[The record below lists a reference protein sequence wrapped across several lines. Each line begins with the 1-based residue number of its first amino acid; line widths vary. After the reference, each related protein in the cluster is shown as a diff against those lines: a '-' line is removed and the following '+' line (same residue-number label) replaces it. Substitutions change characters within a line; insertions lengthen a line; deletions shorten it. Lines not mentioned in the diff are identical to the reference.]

1 MACSVMNAAKT
12 DRSFWAVLGPGI
24 LFAGAAIGTSHLVQS
39 TRAGA
44 VFGLGLVG
52 IVIFANLIK
61 YPFFRFGPR
70 YAAATGMSLIEGY
83 RRIGAWALLL
93 VTLMMFAVHIIVI
106 AATAITT
113 AGIGLAALRLP
124 FDARVTAVCFII
136 LGLCL
141 MFTGGYQLLDRVTKV
156 FVAILTIT
164 TLVATALVIPN
175 ISWSVGAFALPPFS
189 VATFAFA
196 VALMGFMPSGM
207 ELSILHSCWSVAKQR
222 EENRNIDE
230 RETML
235 DFNIGYIMTTVL
247 ALCFVFLGAG
257 VMHTSSVEPAQSAV
271 AFASQVISLYTSSL
285 GTWAGVIVGVSAF
298 GVMFTTL
305 VTVLDGFPRLYA
317 TIIQSLMAQD
327 GWVNRQVDRTPLMN
341 GLALLLSV
349 GAIAVLYL
357 FMRKFTGFIDFVT
370 ISAFVIAPVIALFNH
385 IAMTSR
391 DVPLKARPSPMM
403 QAWSW
408 TGIVML
414 SAITVAY
421 LYLRFV

>member
-1 MACSVMNAAKT
+1 MAQPT
-12 DRSFWAVLGPGI
+12 DRSFWAALGPGI

-44 VFGLGLVG
+44 MYGLGLVG

-83 RRIGAWALLL
+83 RRIGPLALLL
-93 VTLMMFAVHIIVI
+93 VALMMCAVHVIVI

-113 AGIGLAALRLP
+113 AGIGLASLGLT

-136 LGLCL
+136 LGLGL
-141 MFTGGYQLLDRVTKV
+141 MVTGGYHLLDRVTKV
-156 FVAILTIT
+156 FVAILTVT

-175 ISWSVGAFALPPFS
+175 ISWSFGAFALPPFS
-189 VATFAFA
+189 VAAFAFA

-207 ELSILHSCWSVAKQR
+207 ELSVLHSCWSVAKQR
-222 EENRNIDE
+222 DENRTIDAGE
-230 RETML
+230 AML
-235 DFNIGYIMTTVL
+235 DFNIGYVMTALL

-257 VMHTSSVEPAQSAV
+257 VMHTSNVQPAASAV
-271 AFASQVISLYTSSL
+271 AFASQVIGLYTSSL
-285 GTWAGVIVGVSAF
+285 GAWAGVIVGVSAF

-317 TIIQSLMAQD
+317 TIIQALMAAD
-327 GWVNRQVDRTPLMN
+327 GRVSRQVDRSPLMI
-341 GLALLLSV
+341 GLALFLSA
-349 GAIAVLYL
+349 GAIAVLAL
-357 FMRKFTGFIDFVT
+357 FMRQFTGFIDFVT
-370 ISAFVIAPVIALFNH
+370 ISAFIIAPVIALFNH
-385 IAMTSR
+385 IVMTSR
-391 DVPLKARPSPMM
+391 DVPPDAQPSPLM

-408 TGIVML
+408 LGIVML
-414 SAITVAY
+414 SAITLAY
-421 LYLRFV
+421 LYLRFI

>member
-1 MACSVMNAAKT
+1 MTQTT
-12 DRSFWAVLGPGI
+12 DRSFWAALGPGI

-44 VFGLGLVG
+44 VYGLGLVG

-70 YAAATGMSLIEGY
+70 YVAATGMSLIEGY
-83 RRIGAWALLL
+83 RRIGSWALAL

-113 AGIGLAALRLP
+113 AGIGLAALELP

-136 LGLCL
+136 LGLGL
-141 MFTGGYQLLDRVTKV
+141 VFTGGYHLLDRVTRV
-156 FVAILTIT
+156 FVAILTMT
-164 TLVATALVIPN
+164 TLVAAALVLPN

-189 VATFAFA
+189 VAAFAFA

-207 ELSILHSCWSVAKQR
+207 ELSVLHSCWSVAKQQD
-222 EENRNIDE
+222 ENRNIDAGE
-230 RETML
+230 AML
-235 DFNIGYIMTTVL
+235 DFNIGYVMTALL

-257 VMHTSSVEPAQSAV
+257 VMHASNVQPAGSAV
-271 AFASQVISLYTSSL
+271 AFASQVIGLYTSSL
-285 GTWAGVIVGVSAF
+285 GAWAGVIVGVSAF

-317 TIIQSLMAQD
+317 TIIQSLLAAD
-327 GWVNRQVDRTPLMN
+327 GRVTRQVDRSPLMI
-341 GLALLLSV
+341 GLAVFLSA
-349 GAIAVLYL
+349 GAIAVLAL
-357 FMRKFTGFIDFVT
+357 FMRQFTGFIDFVT

-391 DVPLKARPSPMM
+391 DVPPDAQPSPVMR
-403 QAWSW
+403 AWSW
-408 TGIVML
+408 LGIVML
-414 SAITVAY
+414 SAITLAY
-421 LYLRFV
+421 LYLRFDF

>member
-1 MACSVMNAAKT
+1 MAQPT
-12 DRSFWAVLGPGI
+12 DRSFWAALGPGI

-44 VFGLGLVG
+44 MYGLGLVG

-83 RRIGAWALLL
+83 RRIGPLALLL
-93 VTLMMFAVHIIVI
+93 VALMMCAVHVIVI

-113 AGIGLAALRLP
+113 AGIGLASLGLT

-136 LGLCL
+136 LGLGL
-141 MFTGGYQLLDRVTKV
+141 MFTGGYHLLDRVTKV
-156 FVAILTIT
+156 FVAILTVT

-175 ISWSVGAFALPPFS
+175 ISWSAGAFAMPPFS
-189 VATFAFA
+189 IAAFAFA

-222 EENRNIDE
+222 DENRTIDAGE
-230 RETML
+230 AML
-235 DFNIGYIMTTVL
+235 DFNIGYVMTALL

-257 VMHTSSVEPAQSAV
+257 VMHTSNVQPAGSAV

-285 GTWAGVIVGVSAF
+285 GAWAGVIVGVSAF

-317 TIIQSLMAQD
+317 TIIQALMAAD
-327 GWVNRQVDRTPLMN
+327 GRVSRQVDRSPLMI
-341 GLALLLSV
+341 GLALFLSA
-349 GAIAVLYL
+349 GAIAVLAL
-357 FMRKFTGFIDFVT
+357 FMRQFTGFIDFVT
-370 ISAFVIAPVIALFNH
+370 ISAFVIAPAIALLNH

-391 DVPLKARPSPMM
+391 DVPPDAQPSPLM

-408 TGIVML
+408 LGIVML
-414 SAITVAY
+414 SAITLAY

>member
-1 MACSVMNAAKT
+1 MAQPT
-12 DRSFWAVLGPGI
+12 DRSFWAALGPGI

-44 VFGLGLVG
+44 MYGLGLVG

-83 RRIGAWALLL
+83 RRIGPLALLL
-93 VTLMMFAVHIIVI
+93 VALMMCAVHVIVI

-113 AGIGLAALRLP
+113 AGIGLASLGFT

-136 LGLCL
+136 LGLGL
-141 MFTGGYQLLDRVTKV
+141 MVTGGYHLLDRVTKV
-156 FVAILTIT
+156 FVAILTVT

-175 ISWSVGAFALPPFS
+175 ISWSFGAFVLPPFS
-189 VATFAFA
+189 VAAFAFA

-207 ELSILHSCWSVAKQR
+207 ELSILHSCWSVARQR
-222 EENRNIDE
+222 DENRTIDAGE
-230 RETML
+230 AML
-235 DFNIGYIMTTVL
+235 DFNIGYVMTALL

-257 VMHTSSVEPAQSAV
+257 VMHTSNVQPAGSAV

-285 GTWAGVIVGVSAF
+285 GAWAGVIVGVSAF

-317 TIIQSLMAQD
+317 TIIQALMAAD
-327 GWVNRQVDRTPLMN
+327 GRVSRQVDRSPLMI
-341 GLALLLSV
+341 GLALFLSA
-349 GAIAVLYL
+349 GAIAVLAL
-357 FMRKFTGFIDFVT
+357 FMRQFTGFIDFVT
-370 ISAFVIAPVIALFNH
+370 ISAFIIAPVIALFNH

-391 DVPLKARPSPMM
+391 DVPPDAQPSPLMR
-403 QAWSW
+403 AWSW
-408 TGIVML
+408 LGIVTL
-414 SAITVAY
+414 SAITLAY

>member
-1 MACSVMNAAKT
+1 MSQSDN
-12 DRSFWAVLGPGI
+12 RSFWAALGPGI

-44 VFGLGLVG
+44 MYGLGLVG

-93 VTLMMFAVHIIVI
+93 VAFMMFAVHIIVI

-113 AGIGLAALRLP
+113 AGIGLAATGLA
-124 FDARVTAVCFII
+124 FDARATAVCFII
-136 LGLCL
+136 LGLGL
-141 MFTGGYQLLDRVTKV
+141 VFTGGYRLLDRVTKV

-189 VATFAFA
+189 VAAFAFA

-207 ELSILHSCWSVAKQR
+207 ELSVLHSCWSVAKQR
-222 EENRNIDE
+222 DENRIIDK
-230 RETML
+230 REAML
-235 DFNIGYIMTTVL
+235 DFNIGYVMTALL

-257 VMHTSSVEPAQSAV
+257 VMHTSNIEPARSAV
-271 AFASQVISLYTSSL
+271 AFASQVINLYTSSL
-285 GTWAGVIVGVSAF
+285 GTWAGALVGVSAF

-327 GWVNRQVDRTPLMN
+327 GQATRQVDRSPLMI
-341 GLALLLSV
+341 GLALLLSIA
-349 GAIAVLYL
+349 AIAVLAL
-357 FMRKFTGFIDFVT
+357 FMRQFTSFIDFVT

-385 IAMTSR
+385 IAITSR
-391 DVPLKARPSPMM
+391 DVPPDAQPSPVMR
-403 QAWSW
+403 AWSW
-408 TGIVML
+408 LGIVVL
-414 SAITVAY
+414 SAITFAY
-421 LYLRFV
+421 LYLRF

>member
-1 MACSVMNAAKT
+1 MVQT
-12 DRSFWAVLGPGI
+12 PDRSFWAALGPGI

-44 VFGLGLVG
+44 MYGLALVG

-70 YAAATGMSLIEGY
+70 YAAATGTSLIEGY

-93 VTLMMFAVHIIVI
+93 VTVMMFAVHIIVI

-113 AGIGLAALRLP
+113 AGIGLAAAGLP

-136 LGLCL
+136 LGLGL
-141 MFTGGYQLLDRVTKV
+141 VFTGGYHLLDRVTKI

-164 TLVATALVIPN
+164 TLVAAALVLPN
-175 ISWSVGAFALPPFS
+175 ISWSIGAFALPPFS
-189 VATFAFA
+189 IATFAFA

-207 ELSILHSCWSVAKQR
+207 ELSVLHSCWSIAKQR
-222 EENRNIDE
+222 DEKRKIDE
-230 RETML
+230 REAML
-235 DFNIGYIMTTVL
+235 DFNIGYVMTALL
-247 ALCFVFLGAG
+247 ALCFVFLGTG
-257 VMHTSSVEPAQSAV
+257 VMHTSNIEPAGSAV
-271 AFASQVISLYTSSL
+271 AFASQVINLYTSSL
-285 GTWAGVIVGVSAF
+285 GAWAGVIVGVSAF

-305 VTVLDGFPRLYA
+305 VTILDGFPRLYA

-327 GWVNRQVDRTPLMN
+327 GRVTRQVDRTPLMN
-341 GLALLLSV
+341 GLAVFLSAA
-349 GAIAVLYL
+349 AIIVLFF
-357 FMRKFTGFIDFVT
+357 FMGQFTGFIDFVT

-391 DVPLKARPSPMM
+391 DVPIKARPSPLM

-408 TGIVML
+408 AGIAML
-414 SAITVAY
+414 SAITFAY

>member
-1 MACSVMNAAKT
+1 MTQTT
-12 DRSFWAVLGPGI
+12 DRSFWATLGPGI

-44 VFGLGLVG
+44 MYGLGLVG

-83 RRIGAWALLL
+83 RRIGPLALLL
-93 VTLMMFAVHIIVI
+93 VALMMFAVHVIVI

-113 AGIGLAALRLP
+113 AGIGLASLGLT

-136 LGLCL
+136 LGLG
-141 MFTGGYQLLDRVTKV
+141 MMVTGGYHLLDRVTKV
-156 FVAILTIT
+156 FVAILTVT

-189 VATFAFA
+189 VAAFAFA

-207 ELSILHSCWSVAKQR
+207 ELSVLHSCWSVAKQQN
-222 EENRNIDE
+222 ENRNIDTAE
-230 RETML
+230 AML
-235 DFNIGYIMTTVL
+235 DFNIGYVMTALL

-257 VMHTSSVEPAQSAV
+257 VMHTSNVQPAGSAV

-285 GTWAGVIVGVSAF
+285 GAWAGVIVGVSAF

-305 VTVLDGFPRLYA
+305 VTVLDGLPRLYA
-317 TIIQSLMAQD
+317 TIIQSLLAAD
-327 GWVNRQVDRTPLMN
+327 GRVTRQIDRSPLML
-341 GLALLLSV
+341 GLAVFLST
-349 GAIAVLYL
+349 GAIAVLAL
-357 FMRKFTGFIDFVT
+357 FMRQFTSFIDFVT

-391 DVPLKARPSPMM
+391 DVPPEAQPSPVM

-408 TGIVML
+408 LGIVIL
-414 SAITVAY
+414 SAITLAY
-421 LYLRFV
+421 LYQRFDL

>member
-1 MACSVMNAAKT
+1 MAQT
-12 DRSFWAVLGPGI
+12 PDRSFWAALGPGI

-44 VFGLGLVG
+44 MYGLGLVG

-83 RRIGAWALLL
+83 RRIGPLALLL
-93 VTLMMFAVHIIVI
+93 VALMMFAVHVIVI

-113 AGIGLAALRLP
+113 AGIGLASLGLT
-124 FDARVTAVCFII
+124 FDARATAVCFII
-136 LGLCL
+136 LGLGL
-141 MFTGGYQLLDRVTKV
+141 MVTGGYHLLDRVTKV
-156 FVAILTIT
+156 FVAILTVT

-207 ELSILHSCWSVAKQR
+207 ELSVLHSCWSIAKQR
-222 EENRNIDE
+222 DENRSIDAGE
-230 RETML
+230 AML
-235 DFNIGYIMTTVL
+235 DFNIGYIMTVLL

-257 VMHTSSVEPAQSAV
+257 VMHTSNVQPAGSAV

-285 GTWAGVIVGVSAF
+285 GAWAGVIVGVSAF

-305 VTVLDGFPRLYA
+305 VTVLDGLPRLYA
-317 TIIQSLMAQD
+317 TIIQSLLAAD
-327 GWVNRQVDRTPLMN
+327 GRVTRQVDRSPLML
-341 GLALLLSV
+341 GLALFLSA
-349 GAIAVLYL
+349 GAIVVLAL
-357 FMRKFTGFIDFVT
+357 FMRQFTSFIDFVT

-385 IAMTSR
+385 LAMTSR
-391 DVPLKARPSPMM
+391 DVPPDAQPSPVMR
-403 QAWSW
+403 AWSW
-408 TGIVML
+408 LGIVML
-414 SAITVAY
+414 SAITLAY
-421 LYLRFV
+421 LYQRFDL

>member
-1 MACSVMNAAKT
+1 MTQTTN
-12 DRSFWAVLGPGI
+12 RSFWAALGPGI

-44 VFGLGLVG
+44 MYGLGLVG

-83 RRIGAWALLL
+83 RRIGPLVLLL
-93 VTLMMFAVHIIVI
+93 VALMMFAVHVIVI

-113 AGIGLAALRLP
+113 AGIGLASFGLT
-124 FDARVTAVCFII
+124 FDARATAVGFII
-136 LGLCL
+136 LGLGL
-141 MFTGGYQLLDRVTKV
+141 MVTGGYHLLDRVTKV
-156 FVAILTIT
+156 FVAILTVT
-164 TLVATALVIPN
+164 TLVATALVIPD

-189 VATFAFA
+189 VAAFAFA

-207 ELSILHSCWSVAKQR
+207 ELSVLHSCWSVAKQQD
-222 EENRNIDE
+222 ENRNIDAGE
-230 RETML
+230 AML
-235 DFNIGYIMTTVL
+235 DFNIGYVMTALL

-257 VMHTSSVEPAQSAV
+257 VMHTSNVEPAGSAV

-285 GTWAGVIVGVSAF
+285 GAWAGVIVGVSAF

-317 TIIQSLMAQD
+317 TIIQSLLAAD
-327 GWVNRQVDRTPLMN
+327 GRVTRQVDRSPLMV
-341 GLALLLSV
+341 GLALFLSA
-349 GAIAVLYL
+349 GAIAVLAL
-357 FMRKFTGFIDFVT
+357 FMRQFTGFIDFVT

-391 DVPLKARPSPMM
+391 DVPPDAQPSLVM

-408 TGIVML
+408 LGITML
-414 SAITVAY
+414 SAITFAY
-421 LYLRFV
+421 LYLRFDL